1 MSTSAPVITTLVS
14 LVAMQFMLYAT
25 GWLLSSLLLR
35 DERTAVLCWA
45 GFMACIG
52 LGFVLTSQRGEPRT
66 WLAFNGSGVA
76 FIAGLLLLW
85 IGLAAFYRRPRPYR
99 EPLITFVLLAGLLA
113 WMGAGV
119 EQAPARVLLTY
130 GADMWITLRLMTT
143 IHSAVRA
150 DHGQRLAL
158 TIASPALLIIAAFAV
173 PFSRQL
179 MNLDQPMEVHR
190 FDEANLRSLYV
201 YMVAAAVFNFG
212 FMAVVTHRLLA
223 RLRDLS
229 HRDALTGLFN
239 RRAIEQELQR
249 EWRRWRRR
257 RDGFALLSI
266 DLDHFKQINDTH
278 GHAGG
283 DQVLIETSRRLLAH
297 ARDTDTVARTGG
309 EEFLVL
315 LPCTDL
321 QGAALAGE
329 RLLVHLRHH
338 PITLAG
344 VAVQATASIGIAQ
357 VMEGDADIAA
367 ALTRADRALYRAKTE
382 GRDRLVLAD

>member
-1 MSTSAPVITTLVS
+1 MSTSAPHITTMVS
-14 LVAMQFMLYAT
+14 LVAMQFMLYAI

-35 DERTAVLCWA
+35 DERRAVLCWA

-52 LGFVLTSQRGEPRT
+52 LGFLLTSQRGEPRT

-76 FIAGLLLLW
+76 FIGGLLLLW
-85 IGLAAFYRRPRPYR
+85 IGLAAFYRRSRHYR
-99 EPLITFVLLAGLLA
+99 EQLVTFVVLAGLLA
-113 WMGAGV
+113 WMGTGV

-150 DHGQRLAL
+150 DYGQRLAV
-158 TIASPALLIIAAFAV
+158 TIASPAVLIIAAFAV
-173 PFSRQL
+173 PFGRQL
-179 MNLDQPMEVHR
+179 MDLDRPVEIHR
-190 FDEANLRSLYV
+190 FDEANLQSLYL

-309 EEFLVL
+309 EEFLML
-315 LPCTDL
+315 LPATDMR
-321 QGAALAGE
+321 GAALAAE
-329 RLLVHLRHH
+329 RLLAHLRIH
-338 PITLAG
+338 PITLG
-344 VAVQATASIGIAQ
+344 GIAVQATASIGIAQ
-357 VMEGDADIAA
+357 VMEGDADVAA
-367 ALTRADRALYRAKTE
+367 ALTRADRALYRAKSE

>member
-1 MSTSAPVITTLVS
+1 
-14 LVAMQFMLYAT
+14 
-25 GWLLSSLLLR
+25 
-35 DERTAVLCWA
+35 
-45 GFMACIG
+45 
-52 LGFVLTSQRGEPRT
+52 
-66 WLAFNGSGVA
+66 
-76 FIAGLLLLW
+76 
-85 IGLAAFYRRPRPYR
+85 
-99 EPLITFVLLAGLLA
+99 
-113 WMGAGV
+113 
-119 EQAPARVLLTY
+119 
-130 GADMWITLRLMTT
+130 
-143 IHSAVRA
+143 
-150 DHGQRLAL
+150 
-158 TIASPALLIIAAFAV
+158 
-173 PFSRQL
+173 
-179 MNLDQPMEVHR
+179 
-190 FDEANLRSLYV
+190 
-201 YMVAAAVFNFG
+201 
-212 FMAVVTHRLLA
+212 VVTHRLLA

-239 RRAIEQELQR
+239 RRAVEQELQR

-321 QGAALAGE
+321 QGAALAAE
-329 RLLVHLRHH
+329 RLLAHLRQH

-357 VMEGDADIAA
+357 VMEGDADVAA